1 MPVSAPQFLIGVKIA
16 PAQRGSENLRQ
27 RLVAQLALRL
37 LAGGSSP
44 FYSRLYAEGLLCRD
58 FDYEVDFAA
67 GTGTVIFGGESQQ
80 PERVLEELKAEAARI
95 SAEGFE
101 PERFERAKRA
111 SFGARLRGFEDFDNV
126 CVSLAGAA
134 FDGYDAF
141 AAPAVLSEVTADECA
156 AFIREN
162 LAPERLA
169 ISIITPA
176 RN

>member
-1 MPVSAPQFLIGVKIA
+1 MAQILTLPHS
-16 PAQRGSENLRQ
+16 PAQVDISVIIPTYKPQDYLWECLDS
-27 RLVAQLALRL
+27 LAAQTL
-37 LAGGSSP
+37 
-44 FYSRLYAEGLLCRD
+44 
-58 FDYEVDFAA
+58 
-67 GTGTVIFGGESQQ
+67 
-80 PERVLEELKAEAARI
+80 
-95 SAEGFE
+95 E

-169 ISIITPA
+169 ISIITPV

>member
-1 MPVSAPQFLIGVKIA
+1 M
-16 PAQRGSENLRQ
+16 
-27 RLVAQLALRL
+27 
-37 LAGGSSP
+37 
-44 FYSRLYAEGLLCRD
+44 
-58 FDYEVDFAA
+58 
-67 GTGTVIFGGESQQ
+67 
-80 PERVLEELKAEAARI
+80 LEELKAEAARI
-95 SAEGFE
+95 SAEGLE

-126 CVSLAGAA
+126 CVSLSGAA